1 MTMIRTLKKHW
12 KGYLFVF
19 LSFLFIL
26 VFSYIPIWTAV
37 VHSFYMWDG
46 AHMRVFVGFDNFI
59 RAFRDPTVHYG
70 FGVIGILILSNLFKM
85 IPSIAAAVAIHRL
98 KSERAGYIYRVLFVV
113 PMIIPGM
120 VTLLIWK
127 YFFDPHLGIL
137 NAILDL
143 FFVLDF
149 LTWIDGIFGWNVF
162 LEDARPA
169 WLARRELIVPALII
183 MGFPWV
189 GVISVLIYLA
199 GLSSISTDI
208 YDAAKLDGVGPFG
221 LFKNVELPLIMTQ
234 VRLNLILMIIST
246 LQEFGLVLVLLGV
259 SGGPGGAG
267 MLPGLYMFRKAFL
280 DQEVGYACAIG
291 MIIFL
296 IIGALTYIN
305 QKYVRVDK

>member
-1 MTMIRTLKKHW
+1 MTGALKKHW
-12 KGYLFVF
+12 KGYFFVF
-19 LSFLFIL
+19 PSLIFIL
-26 VFSYIPIWTAV
+26 LFSYFPIWTAV
-37 VHSFYMWDG
+37 VHSFYIWDG
-46 AHMRVFVGFDNFI
+46 ANLRIFTGIENFT
-59 RAFRDPTVHYG
+59 RAIGDPAVHYG
-70 FGVIGILILSNLFKM
+70 FGVIAILIFANLFKM

-98 KSERAGYIYRVLFVV
+98 KSEKAGYIYRVLFVV
-113 PMIIPGM
+113 PMIIPAM

-137 NAILDL
+137 NAMLDH
-143 FFVLDF
+143 FFMLDF
-149 LTWIDGIFGWNVF
+149 MQWVDGIFGWGVF
-162 LEDARPA
+162 IEGVRPA
-169 WLARRELIVPALII
+169 WLAREELIVPALII

-199 GLSSISTDI
+199 GLSSISSDI
-208 YDAAKLDGVGPFG
+208 YDAARLDGVGPFG

-246 LQEFGLVLVLLGV
+246 LQEFGLVLVLLGD

-296 IIGALTYIN
+296 IIGILTYIN